1 MLIVQKMMRLLFLLS
16 AFAILFCPS
25 AYAQTAAVSKPTA
38 AATTKP
44 TAAATTKPAA
54 AATTKPTTKPAEK
67 KPEKPKDG
75 WFPKLSLGVNISLS
89 SSNNVP
95 GVENGITFSFGG
107 VLDGGLLMRFGR
119 HKWEST
125 LKIVHTQSKTPQIE
139 PFIKTADNLDF
150 KSSYSYQFV
159 ESVNLGVRAGLTLT
173 TQLFPGNYI
182 PAAPIEIS
190 LLNVDNTQ
198 LQRNLQKEEAFLLTS
213 PFAPLTFGQSVGLIS
228 EPFRNKYTLL
238 TFELNLSAEQTWAS
252 GYVLQDDATTPRL
265 EFKQLRDFIQ
275 FGGELKLGFAGK
287 LDKFIDYA
295 FLIKLMMPFYTSVPT
310 PLQGFDLLNADVQFK
325 VNMNLSKWAALNY
338 IFRAQRTPL
347 LTEKWQ
353 VSNNLV
359 LSFTTDII

>member
-1 MLIVQKMMRLLFLLS
+1 MLIVQKRMRLLFLLS
-16 AFAILFCPS
+16 ASWMVFGATAF
-25 AYAQTAAVSKPTA
+25 AQTTPAKKSIIPTTQPTTTAAIKPT
-38 AATTKP
+38 T
-44 TAAATTKPAA
+44 TAA
-54 AATTKPTTKPAEK
+54 TKPTTKPAEK

-95 GVENGITFSFGG
+95 GVENGITFSLGG

-125 LKIVHTQSKTPQIE
+125 LKIIHTQSKTPQIE
-139 PFIKTADNLDF
+139 SFIKTADNLDF

-159 ESVNLGVRAGLTLT
+159 ETINLGIRAGLTLT

-182 PAAPIEIS
+182 PAAAAEIT

-198 LQRNLQKEEAFLLTS
+198 IQRSLQKEEAFSLTL

-228 EPFRNKYTLL
+228 EPFRNKFTLL
-238 TFELNLSAEQTWAS
+238 TVELNLSAEQTWAA
-252 GYVLQDDATTPRL
+252 GYVLQDDAATPRL
-265 EFKQLRDFIQ
+265 EFKQIRDFVQ

-287 LDKFIDYA
+287 IDTFIDYA

-310 PLQGFDLLNADVQFK
+310 ALQGFDLLNADVQFK
-325 VNMNLSKWAALNY
+325 VNLNLSKWAALNY

-359 LSFTTDII
+359 LSFTTDIF